1 MESLP
6 LTVTCCGEE
15 ACRPSHGWGPAVRPY
30 HLIHFVYSGQ
40 GVYYG
45 PDGAHI
51 LRAGQGF
58 IIFPGEVSLYVAD
71 AENPWHYGWVG
82 YSGASAGQIT
92 RDAGLSLASPV
103 FSIARAERM
112 RGILAEIC
120 ADVAS
125 MRAGEW
131 SALGG
136 LMRLLAEIRENANLP
151 ECADDAANSP
161 YKKAVW
167 FIEGN
172 LAAGVRVADVAQFVG
187 LCRSQLYRVF
197 MAESGLSVQDWITRA
212 KTRRAQALLRAT
224 PLKLSAVALSAGFA
238 SAEQLCHAF
247 RRSGLPSPSEY
258 RRACQGSRRE
268 GGC

>member
-1 MESLP
+1 
-6 LTVTCCGEE
+6 
-15 ACRPSHGWGPAVRPY
+15 
-30 HLIHFVYSGQ
+30 
-40 GVYYG
+40 
-45 PDGAHI
+45 
-51 LRAGQGF
+51 
-58 IIFPGEVSLYVAD
+58 
-71 AENPWHYGWVG
+71 
-82 YSGASAGQIT
+82 
-92 RDAGLSLASPV
+92 
-103 FSIARAERM
+103 
-112 RGILAEIC
+112 
-120 ADVAS
+120 

-136 LMRLLAEIRENANLP
+136 LMRLLAEIRENANLS
-151 ECADDAANSP
+151 EGADDAANSP

-212 KTRRAQALLRAT
+212 KTRRAQTLLRST
-224 PLKLSAVALSAGFA
+224 PLKLSSVALSAGFA

-258 RRACQGSRRE
+258 RRACQDSRRE